1 MRPVILAAIAVIVL
15 LSAVA
20 PAMAYDPIGVTVMVT
35 YSDGSPADDAVI
47 TLQNGN
53 YTDFYIASTDASG
66 TCSLESVRP
75 NSSALRALVY
85 KESGDTA
92 LNATSVWYEAQNDT
106 LIEVRLP
113 DTGVVAGQVLLD
125 GAPAKGSIV
134 VLDDNATYTA
144 DQDDGRFSF
153 RAAVGNHSMY
163 AAYYS
168 NGMIYASDRQAIAV
182 KSTPGKAYTLELGQS
197 AINASSLS
205 RVAYDRLFPLQG
217 SEPINLSG
225 IVIGA
230 DGSPVANATIV
241 AESYFA
247 EPGGVTTTGADG
259 SFSLNEVSVGTSTV
273 RFKVS
278 VSDNGSDYVSYSSFY
293 PSADTSGLSVQFANY
308 PESTHGYIYGIITM
322 SRNWTDSM
330 PLNGTVYLSNGMSQ
344 EVSFDRNFGQFFFT
358 VPPGV
363 YEIYAVHYDGNDRYT
378 SDPQRVYVDASW
390 TATSANPTLL
400 VVRLNQVYWEPLLV
414 AMVLG
419 LLCLAGAYFLLRK
432 RL

>member
-1 MRPVILAAIAVIVL
+1 
-15 LSAVA
+15 
-20 PAMAYDPIGVTVMVT
+20 MAYGPIGVTVKVT
-35 YSDGSPADDAVI
+35 YSDGSPAGDAVI

-66 TCSLESVRP
+66 TCSLNGVRP
-75 NSSALRALVY
+75 NSSALRALVD
-85 KESGDTA
+85 KNSGGMA

-113 DTGVVAGQVLLD
+113 DTGIVAGQVLLD
-125 GAPAKGSIV
+125 GAPAKSSIV

-144 DQDDGRFSF
+144 GQDDGRFSF
-153 RAAVGNHSMY
+153 RAAVGNHSLY

-168 NGMIYASDRQAIAV
+168 DGTIYASDRQAILV
-182 KSTPGKAYTLELGQS
+182 KSGADKAYTLELGQS

-205 RVAYDRLFPLQG
+205 KIAYDRLFPAHTTG
-217 SEPINLSG
+217 VPFNLSG
-225 IVIGA
+225 SVIGA
-230 DGSPVANATIV
+230 DGSPVANATVV

-247 EPGGVTTTGADG
+247 EPGGVTITGEDG
-259 SFSLNEVSVGTSTV
+259 SFSFNGVSVGTDTV

-278 VSDNGSDYVSYSSFY
+278 VKDNGTDYASYSSFY
-293 PSADTSGLSVQFANY
+293 PSADTSGLSIQFANY

-363 YEIYAVHYDGNDRYT
+363 YEIYAVHYDGSDRYT

-400 VVRLNQVYWEPLLV
+400 VVSLNQVYWEPLLV
-414 AMVLG
+414 AMLLG
-419 LLCLAGAYFLLRK
+419 LLCLAGTYVLLRK

>member
-1 MRPVILAAIAVIVL
+1 MAAAIIAL
-15 LSAVA
+15 LSIVA
-20 PAMAYDPIGVTVMVT
+20 PAMAYDPIGVTVKVT
-35 YSDGSPADDAVI
+35 YSDGSPADNAVI

-66 TCSLESVRP
+66 TCSLEGVRP
-75 NSSALRALVY
+75 NSSALRALVD
-85 KESGDTA
+85 KNSGGTA

-113 DTGVVAGQVLLD
+113 DTGIVAGQVLLD
-125 GAPAKGSIV
+125 SAPAKGSII
-134 VLDDNATYTA
+134 VLDDNVTYTSG
-144 DQDDGRFSF
+144 QDDGSFNF
-153 RAAVGNHSMY
+153 RAAVGNHSLY

-168 NGMIYASDRQAIAV
+168 DGTIYVSDRRAVVV
-182 KSTPGKAYTLELGQS
+182 KSASGEAYTLELGQS

-205 RVAYDRLFPLQG
+205 KTAYDRLFSTQG
-217 SEPINLSG
+217 SAGPINLSG
-225 IVIGA
+225 NVIGA
-230 DGSPVANATIV
+230 DGSPVINATIV

-247 EPGGVTTTGADG
+247 EPEGLTTTGANG
-259 SFSLNEVSVGTSTV
+259 TFSFNGISVSTGMV

-278 VSDNGSDYVSYSSFY
+278 VRDNGTDYASYSSFY
-293 PSADTSGLSVQFANY
+293 PSTDTSGLSVQFTNY

-330 PLNGTVYLSNGMSQ
+330 ALNGTVYLSNGMSQ
-344 EVSFDRNFGQFFFT
+344 EVSFDRNFGQFFFI
-358 VPPGV
+358 VPPGL

-400 VVRLNQVYWEPLLV
+400 VVKLNQVYWQPLFV
-414 AMVLG
+414 AMILG
-419 LLCLAGAYFLLRK
+419 LLCLAGTYILLRK
-432 RL
+432 RP